1 MIIQKIVRLVINKD
15 EKYRFQLFLEK
26 VKRNEELR
34 AKENAKR
41 TTYIN
46 PCKLRIG
53 CIVRPEIVF
62 TILQPADY
70 CPV

>member
-1 MIIQKIVRLVINKD
+1 MIMQKIVRLVIGKD

-41 TTYIN
+41 TNYIN

-53 CIVRPEIVF
+53 CLVNPERTF